1 MSGFLTRGH
10 PAAVAAIAAMIAGPP
25 PHALLIA
32 GPPGVG
38 KTTLALDLAAG
49 LLCDAQDPAD
59 RPCRAC
65 RGCRLV
71 DSGGHA
77 DLHRL
82 VPGGAGDQIRIGD
95 RSEPETGTIR
105 RLISELALLPVE
117 GGASPSSSA
126 PSG

>member
-1 MSGFLTRGH
+1 MRRPSAVPLARRPIPPDRAMSGFLTRGH
-10 PAAVAAIAAMIAGPP
+10 PAASAAIAAMIAGSP
-25 PHALLIA
+25 PHALSIA

-49 LLCDAQDPAD
+49 LLCDVPDPAA

-77 DLHRL
+77 R
-82 VPGGAGDQIRIGD
+82 PPPPPPRGGRAPNPAGGRAQ
-95 RSEPETGTIR
+95 PPAAAHPPP
-105 RLISELALLPVE
+105 L
-117 GGASPSSSA
+117 
-126 PSG
+126 